1 MGNDIMSNEN
11 EVIVICEGDIFN
23 LESQDTCKIVDS
35 GASYHVTSQ
44 KDLFSSYIS
53 GDFGMLGW

>member
-23 LESQDTCKIVDS
+23 LKLQDTC
-35 GASYHVTSQ
+35 
-44 KDLFSSYIS
+44 
-53 GDFGMLGW
+53 

>member
-23 LESQDTCKIVDS
+23 LKLQDTCQIVDS

-53 GDFGMLGW
+53 GDFGMLG